1 MDRDRNSSF
10 RILAKEIA
18 SMFNTP
24 ILLITFNRPAH
35 TRQVLERILEVRPQ
49 DLYVFQD
56 GARAGNENDA
66 QKCTEVRQTVDELW
80 DNYKSKVKEQ
90 NAPTIHRY
98 YSNVNLGCGPGPAAA
113 ISWFFSQVERGI
125 IIEDD
130 AVPHLDFFPYC
141 EELLNKYRDDNSIRA
156 IASMNVDTQRWG
168 DGSYYFSMMN
178 RNLCAWATW
187 RRAWNDFDLY
197 LRNVSWCTL
206 DKTLKQ
212 YGCGFYERE
221 YWLDRLK
228 EAQTDGQGG
237 RSWDMQFFMSI
248 WLHKGKGIIPNVNLS
263 SNIGTVGEAT
273 HQMAAGNI
281 IDNVPAQPILP
292 LVHPSTTNIQNKADR
307 DFHHRY
313 FEPQEKNFMRF
324 VAKLNKRIKRIVGH
338 EGSWIKK

>member
-1 MDRDRNSSF
+1 M
-10 RILAKEIA
+10 LK
-18 SMFNTP
+18 TP
-24 ILLITFNRPAH
+24 ILLICFNRAEH
-35 TRQVLERILEVRPQ
+35 ARRVLERILEAEPQ
-49 DLYVFQD
+49 ELFVFQD
-56 GARAGNENDA
+56 GPREGNRDDVW
-66 QKCTEVRQTVDELW
+66 KCTEVRAVVETLTMQYTAIHKDFRLHT
-80 DNYKSKVKEQ
+80 NYS
-90 NAPTIHRY
+90 TI
-98 YSNVNLGCGPGPAAA
+98 NLCCGPGPAAA
-113 ISWFFSQVERGI
+113 ISWFFENVEQGI

-130 AVPHLDFFPYC
+130 AVPHPDFFGYC
-141 EELLNKYRDDNSIRA
+141 EELLVKYKDDSSICA

-197 LRNVSWCTL
+197 LRNISWCTL

-212 YGCGFYERE
+212 YGCSFYERE

-273 HQMAAGNI
+273 HQMVAGNI

-292 LVHPSTTNIQNKADR
+292 LVHPSTTNIQNNADR
-307 DFHHRY
+307 EFHHRY
-313 FEPQEKNFMRF
+313 FEPQENSFMRF
-324 VAKLNKRIKRIVGH
+324 VAKLNKRVKRIVGH